1 MDFNLPTQPEESLQV
16 TKELAAE
23 PEEDKELVDKLQD
36 STDYKFRVVKAD
48 AEGNP
53 TNDLLIKKGDTFTRT
68 GVTEAERTGVVGED
82 GFFTLKRGQTAEFTD
97 MLSRFDGSS
106 SDYIVQEFLPDD
118 LKTQFKSVLYNVNS
132 VEYPTSQ
139 DSYTKTGF
147 TVYSSPKLSSGEAN
161 LVVCRNVVDTAKLS
175 NLSITKK
182 QVGSLTNGQPEY
194 YYMKVSF
201 GSDES
206 SLSPISVG
214 TSYFIGDGTY
224 YVQQAGIIKLAA
236 GKTANLKLILGTYYK
251 VEEVAEANGTPFTGT
266 ESYEATYPEGSSGSI
281 AAPSS
286 NVGIT
291 VTNTYP
297 NGSLSLKKTVTNTD
311 DHYSHGEFTFEIS
324 FPVSDGWS
332 SVTVPISYS
341 GSPLQHDGTA
351 LQFKKIVSSAV
362 ATVKLYHG
370 ETVVLSELPSAAEV
384 TIKELADGYAMCW
397 KVGSSDR
404 LTKDVAVT
412 IPENSTV
419 FVECINTTG
428 YELPQTGGIGTALY
442 TAGGFLLTI
451 SAAFI
456 LIKVRKY
463 Y

>member
-1 MDFNLPTQPEESLQV
+1 MDFNLPTQPERSLQV

-23 PEEDKELVDKLQD
+23 TEADKELVDNLQD
-36 STDYKFRVVKAD
+36 STGYKFRVVKAD
-48 AEGNP
+48 PEGNP
-53 TNDLLIKKGDTFTRT
+53 TNDLLIKEGDTFTRT

-82 GFFTLKRGQTAEFTD
+82 GFFTLKRGQTAEFTN

-106 SDYIVQEFLPDD
+106 SHYIVQEFLPDN
-118 LKTQFKSVLYNVNS
+118 LNTQFKSVLYNVNS
-132 VEYPTSQ
+132 VEYSTSQ
-139 DSYTKTGF
+139 DSSTKTGF
-147 TVYSSPKLSSGEAN
+147 TVYSSPELSAGDAN

-201 GSDES
+201 GSEES

-251 VEEVAEANGTPFTGT
+251 VEEVAEANGTAFTGT
-266 ESYEATYPEGSSGSI
+266 ESYKATYPEGSSGSI

-297 NGSLSLKKTVTNTD
+297 NGSLSLKKTVTNMSAKTTLNV
-311 DHYSHGEFTFEIS
+311 YSHITDTMREQAAVKIDRNIGGTDAQIPRTESKSGTTEKPPFEPYKPKIRKAGTGCIS
-324 FPVSDGWS
+324 KLNEHLYEGRYSPRIDGRR
-332 SVTVPISYS
+332 ISRNVYAK
-341 GSPLQHDGTA
+341 TREECEE
-351 LQFKKIVSSAV
+351 
-362 ATVKLYHG
+362 KLA
-370 ETVVLSELPSAAEV
+370 EL
-384 TIKELADGYAMCW
+384 IKEMKAEF
-397 KVGSSDR
+397 K
-404 LTKDVAVT
+404 
-412 IPENSTV
+412 N
-419 FVECINTTG
+419 
-428 YELPQTGGIGTALY
+428 
-442 TAGGFLLTI
+442 
-451 SAAFI
+451 
-456 LIKVRKY
+456 
-463 Y
+463 